1 MIIFIQAVQF
11 IKITILKGDTM
22 NNRKQHVIQMAHQ
35 LFIERGFQSTSIQD
49 ILEYSSISK
58 GTFYNYFS
66 SKNELLIALFKS
78 LYESM
83 ESSRN
88 ELLIGQDPSNLDI
101 FVKQIEFQMN
111 TNKKNKLITLFEEVF
126 VSTDEELKN
135 FLKAGQMRMLNWV
148 FHRFIELFGEEKRPY
163 LLDSSI
169 MFLGMLHHNVKYYS
183 IANGAS
189 ADIYPVVRYTVDR
202 IVNIVNGASESG
214 DQLNTPDQMNSWLP
228 DATRSEQDFQDKL
241 YQTIQ
246 TLKEKL
252 VPKLNHAKSIQ
263 LLDFVQDEL
272 LHSKKPRKF
281 LIESVLLS
289 IRNDEMLDQK
299 AVETLSGLVERYFE
313 RVAEACEES
322 TD

>member
-1 MIIFIQAVQF
+1 
-11 IKITILKGDTM
+11 M
-22 NNRKQHVIQMAHQ
+22 NDRKQHVIKMAHQ
-35 LFIERGFQSTSIQD
+35 LFIERGFQATSIQD
-49 ILEYSSISK
+49 ILEYSGISK

-66 SKNELLIALFKS
+66 SKNELLIALFKA
-78 LYESM
+78 LYETM
-83 ESSRN
+83 ETSRN
-88 ELLIGQDPSNLDI
+88 ELLIGQDPSDLEI

-126 VSTDEELKN
+126 VSTDEELKH
-135 FLKAGQMRMLNWV
+135 FLKVGQMRMLRWV
-148 FHRFIELFGEEKRPY
+148 FNRFIELFGEEKRPY

-202 IVNIVNGASESG
+202 IVNVVNGATESG
-214 DQLNTPDQMNSWLP
+214 DQLNMPEQMNSWLP
-228 DATRSEQDFQDKL
+228 DAMRSEQDFQDTL
-241 YQTIQ
+241 YQTIL
-246 TLKEKL
+246 TLKENL
-252 VPKLNHAKSIQ
+252 APKENHTKSIQ

-289 IRNDEMLDQK
+289 IKEDQSLDQE
-299 AVETLSGLVERYFE
+299 AVVTLDALVERYFE
-313 RVAEACEES
+313 RVAEACEKNTHE
-322 TD
+322 

>member
-1 MIIFIQAVQF
+1 M
-11 IKITILKGDTM
+11 KITILKGDTM
-22 NNRKQHVIQMAHQ
+22 TNRKQHVIQMAHQ

-49 ILEYSSISK
+49 ILEYSGISK

-101 FVKQIEFQMN
+101 FVKQIEYQMN

-135 FLKAGQMRMLNWV
+135 FLKVGQMRMLNWV

-202 IVNIVNGASESG
+202 VVNIVNGASESD
-214 DQLNTPDQMNSWLP
+214 DQLNTPEQMNSWLP
-228 DATRSEQDFQDKL
+228 DAMRSEQDFQDKL

-246 TLKEKL
+246 ALKENL
-252 VPKLNHAKSIQ
+252 TPKQKHAKSIQ

-272 LHSKKPRKF
+272 LHSKKPRRF

-289 IRNDEMLDQK
+289 IRHD
-299 AVETLSGLVERYFE
+299 ETLAEETLETIDALVKGYFE

-322 TD
+322 KNG